1 MARSLDQAR
10 SIGLPVTMV
19 DPWYD
24 VDDAESLAW
33 LMDELRG
40 DRPAGL
46 GSRGAAAS
54 VTRSVLD
61 GVRRDREAVL
71 GP

>member
-1 MARSLDQAR
+1 
-10 SIGLPVTMV
+10 MV

-24 VDDAESLAW
+24 IDDAESLAW
-33 LMDELRG
+33 LTDELRG
-40 DRPAGL
+40 ERPAGL
-46 GSRGAAAS
+46 GSRGAAAP

-61 GVRRDREAVL
+61 AVRQDREAVL

>member
-33 LMDELRG
+33 LMDEFRG
-40 DRPAGL
+40 ERPAGL
-46 GSRGAAAS
+46 GNRGAAATS
-54 VTRSVLD
+54 TRAVLKAA
-61 GVRRDREAVL
+61 RQDREAVF